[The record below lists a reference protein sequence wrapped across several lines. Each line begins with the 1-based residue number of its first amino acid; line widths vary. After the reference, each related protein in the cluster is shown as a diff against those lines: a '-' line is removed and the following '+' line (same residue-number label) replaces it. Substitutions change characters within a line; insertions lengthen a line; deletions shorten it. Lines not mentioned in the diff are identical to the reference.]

1 MEAPLDVTYL
11 IEFDVVPAQRKRFL
25 ELLNGVLD
33 HMRHED
39 MFVQATLHADPGNED
54 RFLLH
59 ETWRDHQ
66 DVMEVQIARPYR
78 TDWHDAL
85 PELLQRPRAISIW
98 SPLRSDAHPG

>member
-1 MEAPLDVTYL
+1 MDVTYV
-11 IEFDVVPAQRKRFL
+11 IKFDVVPARRERFL
-25 ELLNGVLD
+25 KLLNGVLD

-39 MFVQATLHADPGNED
+39 MFVQATLHADPGDEN

-66 DVMEVQIARPYR
+66 DVMEVQVARPYR

-85 PELLQRPRAISIW
+85 PGLLQQPRVISIW
-98 SPLRSDAHPG
+98 SPIRSDAHPR